1 MKTHEERM
9 EDQRERR
16 RANGNA
22 YTLKYERT
30 KSGKLMRTYRNMESR
45 VTGVQRAKF
54 HLYRGKE
61 LLSREEFYAWALASH
76 EFHRLFREW
85 EESGY
90 QMALAPSVDRVD
102 SAKGYAVENMQW
114 VTHSENSRR
123 GSISRFR
130 RKGAQHLDRGWN
142 PSA

>member
-1 MKTHEERM
+1 MNLAERNAA
-9 EDQRERR
+9 QRISR

-22 YTLKYERT
+22 HTMKYERT
-30 KSGKLMRTYRNMESR
+30 KGGKLVRMYRNMESR
-45 VTGVQRAKF
+45 IAGIQKAKH

-61 LLSREEFYAWALASH
+61 LLSREAFYEWAMASH

-90 QMALAPSVDRVD
+90 VQKLTPSVDRVD
-102 SAKGYAVENMQW
+102 SQRGYTPDNMQW

-123 GSISRFR
+123 GATSPHR
-130 RKGAQHLDRGWN
+130 RRPQHMDRGC
-142 PSA
+142 SA